1 MTESTQGGCYI
12 LDMDARNVWRIF
24 VDKFAGRQSLEHW
37 RRWNYHMNVGS
48 RNIDKLCGIQFD
60 GSEDDVS
67 KIRFDT
73 FDCRNENFDN

>member
-1 MTESTQGGCYI
+1 
-12 LDMDARNVWRIF
+12 
-24 VDKFAGRQSLEHW
+24 
-37 RRWNYHMNVGS
+37 MNVGS